1 MSWQEV
7 VVKDVCESIVDCVN
21 KTAPVVDY
29 ETPYKMI
36 RTTNVRHGVIDT
48 ENTRFVTEETFEKWT
63 RRLLPQAGDVILTR
77 EAPLGE
83 VGMLKNSEE
92 KIFLGQRLMQFRVD
106 EKKLDN
112 YFLLYSLQGSYM
124 QGQLQA
130 ASSGSTV
137 AHVRVGDVENL
148 KIKLPSIDEQK
159 RIAGILKAYEDL
171 IENNNRRIQILET
184 IAQKLYQEWFIHY
197 RFPGHQQTQWQ
208 ETEQG
213 KIPVGWEVKAS
224 SEVIEFAP
232 RMRLPKEGLKP
243 FVSMPNVST
252 SSMVIDEIEWR
263 EGNSGTKFQNGDTLL
278 ARITPCLQN
287 GKTAFVQFL
296 DEEHPIGLGSTE
308 FIVMRSKTLTPEFV
322 YCLARSAPFRGHAI
336 NSMAGAD
343 GRQRVKNDCFDAYY
357 LAVPPQKLLDDFSAI
372 AEPLFK
378 QVFALSKKNK
388 NLKRQRDLL
397 LPKLINNK

>member
-112 YFLLYSLQGSYM
+112 YFLLYSLQGSHM

-184 IAQKLYQEWFIHY
+184 IAQKLYQEWFVHY
-197 RFPGHQQTQWQ
+197 RFPNHQQAQWQ

-213 KIPVGWEVKAS
+213 KVPMGWEIKELGELITVRRGRTITRKKAVPEDVPVVAGGLQPAYFHNVANTTAPVITVSASGANAGYVNLYTIPVWAS
-224 SEVIEFAP
+224 DCSYIDTETTPYVYYYYLLMKERQVEITRMQTGAAQP
-232 RMRLPKEGLKP
+232 HVYPKDLMRLEVLDIPLELLDEFTQKITPMFQLMAGLK
-243 FVSMPNVST
+243 
-252 SSMVIDEIEWR
+252 
-263 EGNSGTKFQNGDTLL
+263 
-278 ARITPCLQN
+278 A
-287 GKTAFVQFL
+287 
-296 DEEHPIGLGSTE
+296 
-308 FIVMRSKTLTPEFV
+308 
-322 YCLARSAPFRGHAI
+322 
-336 NSMAGAD
+336 
-343 GRQRVKNDCFDAYY
+343 KN
-357 LAVPPQKLLDDFSAI
+357 Q
-372 AEPLFK
+372 
-378 QVFALSKKNK
+378 
-388 NLKRQRDLL
+388 NLKQQRDLL
-397 LPKLINNK
+397 LPRLIGG